1 MDSTQARRR
10 PGVTRKRS
18 RSVLPRL
25 KTREQNY
32 TRKRRHSSFM
42 TVLFS
47 LLQLLLIV
55 ILASLA
61 FLSFATWADETWLPR
76 FCEQSAIEQTSAALS
91 RVTNVDICK
100 TSLAGHAFQTDHPSP
115 TPTNLNAALAIIQ
128 QGQAVGGA
136 LEDLIDSWHDFFS
149 SDPEVASRIDG
160 SALRDIESDDTRD
173 SHQALHYDIL
183 TSNIAHWRFMHSD
196 LRRIVVFAK
205 YEYREVARVI
215 ANTVEG
221 ARRSGPG
228 RCFFFEHWVYG
239 LPLVGSWS
247 PRAFPATRLLGEFER
262 LNAALLPQLGT
273 LYRARGRER
282 KGADDDVLVADIEQ
296 HILDH
301 SHLSV
306 VLDTIREQSAELG
319 TGLLVLLK
327 MIERHRCLGLSQED
341 GEALAGELAK
351 LQASIDEIESR
362 WGQALEE
369 QKSVEN
375 QKSFEK
381 RRSLAKV
388 RPVRA

>member
-1 MDSTQARRR
+1 
-10 PGVTRKRS
+10 
-18 RSVLPRL
+18 
-25 KTREQNY
+25 
-32 TRKRRHSSFM
+32 M

-239 LPLVGSWS
+239 LPLVGRWS

-273 LYRARGRER
+273 LYRVSGRLMDGLTPLITRLEAAKER
-282 KGADDDVLVADIEQ
+282 GADDDVLVADIEQ

-381 RRSLAKV
+381 RMSLAKV